1 MSLRKI
7 FFCVVVTCFVT
18 SAFAN
23 EAEGE
28 GAKEGAK
35 EGGKVEEKKATPE
48 WVELQSRLSVLKAKV
63 SGKEKEVSELLAAK
77 QAEKDPAKSVQIFND
92 LKRSHSEMTK
102 AAEEY
107 EQVRNVLRYRYPEKG
122 MKDDRS
128 YERVEVKSLED
139 LEKQAGLEGNL
150 KRTIVQV
157 RRQYADPTKK
167 PSVEAASELKPKKK
181 DQGHSVTAPAVIS
194 K

>member
-1 MSLRKI
+1 MNLRNQI
-7 FFCVVVTCFVT
+7 F
-18 SAFAN
+18 SALLVGIFSFSAVAN
-23 EAEGE
+23 EGGGEGE
-28 GAKEGAK
+28 KKEEAKA
-35 EGGKVEEKKATPE
+35 EEKKAVPE

-63 SGKEKEVSELLAAK
+63 AGKEKAVSDLLAAK
-77 QAEKDPAKSVQIFND
+77 NAEKDPAKSVQIFND
-92 LKRSHSEMTK
+92 LKREHSELGK

-122 MKDDRS
+122 MKEDRA

-157 RRQYADPTKK
+157 RRQYADPSKK
-167 PSVEAASELKPKKK
+167 TSEEAAAELKPKKK
-181 DQGHSVTAPAVIS
+181 DRGQSVIAPAVIS